1 MPDPLSLTLE
11 ISSEAGQV
19 SRQSLSGQRLT
30 IGRSAECQ
38 IRLDRTTV
46 SRRHAE
52 LFCDPF
58 QRWWIKDL
66 QSRNGTQVNGESVSE
81 RMLSPGDV
89 LTVGEFTI
97 RISTI
102 GDSATATRPPENLK
116 PLEISEA
123 GAPAITTLKD
133 HESPR
138 ISSTHL
144 STLNEFGQR
153 LIKIDDPTER
163 LRALCKLMVRDEF
176 HGDCAM
182 VLRVNKAKGNTQAGH
197 APRIL
202 IPAENSSRWRQGAPY
217 ISRTM
222 LRALAQK
229 EEPILASNVPMQGAM
244 MAEISL
250 SPEVMSISTIAAP
263 VRSDDQSL
271 DVLYVILPPQYG
283 TGEWLAL
290 ASLAAKQYQQ
300 AEMTLAAQN
309 HAMIER
315 ELQRARQIQQN
326 LLPKDLSI
334 AGLELALGFKPCRW
348 VGGDYVD
355 VISTSDGRTLLIVA
369 DVCGKG
375 MGAALLAASLHSAFR
390 VAVRSA
396 MPLADLMRHLNEH
409 LCQMLASQSFVT
421 MVCVLIDPKTGQL
434 ECVNAGH
441 PPAMLLRADGEIR
454 MLQFAENF
462 PMGVQNDQLA
472 CQNDSMQPGE
482 MLVMFTD
489 GLSDLTDANGQ
500 RLGTDAFKERVKD
513 LYQSNHTMAASN
525 IGGKLTEILD
535 SLEGAQMAQD
545 DRTFLLAR
553 RV

>member
-1 MPDPLSLTLE
+1 MADPHSLTLE
-11 ISSEAGQV
+11 ISDEAGHV
-19 SRQSLSGQRLT
+19 SRQTISGQRLV

-52 LFCDPF
+52 LFFDPF
-58 QRWWIKDL
+58 QRWWVRDL
-66 QSRNGTQVNGESVSE
+66 QSRNGTQVNGDTIAD
-81 RMLSPGDV
+81 RMLSPGDT
-89 LTVGEFTI
+89 LTVGEFTL
-97 RISTI
+97 RIAAL
-102 GDSATATRPPENLK
+102 GDSATATRPPENLR

-133 HESPR
+133 LEAPR

-153 LIKIDDPTER
+153 LLKIEDPTER
-163 LRALCKLMVRDEF
+163 LRALCKLLVRDEF

-182 VLRVNKAKGNTQAGH
+182 VLRVTKPTATHQGAH

-202 IPAENSSRWRQGAPY
+202 IPPETSPRWRQGPPY
-217 ISRTM
+217 ISRTL
-222 LRALAQK
+222 LRALAQR

-250 SPEVMSISTIAAP
+250 SPDVMSISTIACP
-263 VRSDDQSL
+263 VRSDDQTL
-271 DVLYVILPPQYG
+271 DVLYIILPPQFG

-290 ASLAAKQYQQ
+290 AALATKQYQQ
-300 AEMTLAAQN
+300 SEMTLAAQG
-309 HAMIER
+309 HAVIER
-315 ELQRARQIQQN
+315 ELQRARQIQLN
-326 LLPKDLSI
+326 LLPKNPSIGGLDLAI
-334 AGLELALGFKPCRW
+334 GFKPCRW

-355 VISTSDGRTLLIVA
+355 IITTSDGRTLLVVA

-375 MGAALLAASLHSAFR
+375 MGAALLAASLHSVVR

-396 MPLADLMRHLNEH
+396 MPLAELMRHLNEH

-441 PPAMLLRADGEIR
+441 PPAMLIRADGEVR
-454 MLQFAENF
+454 LLQCAENF
-462 PMGVQNDQLA
+462 PMGIQTDALISQTE
-472 CQNDSMQPGE
+472 SMHPGE
-482 MLVMFTD
+482 LLLMFTD
-489 GLSDLTDANGQ
+489 GLSDLTDSSGH
-500 RLGTDAFKERVKD
+500 RLGTDAVKD
-513 LYQSNHTMAASN
+513 HLKEIYQSHPSLPASDLSA
-525 IGGKLTEILD
+525 KLTEILD
-535 SLEGAQMAQD
+535 SLESSAMAQD

-553 RV
+553 RT

>member
-1 MPDPLSLTLE
+1 
-11 ISSEAGQV
+11 
-19 SRQSLSGQRLT
+19 
-30 IGRSAECQ
+30 
-38 IRLDRTTV
+38 
-46 SRRHAE
+46 
-52 LFCDPF
+52 
-58 QRWWIKDL
+58 
-66 QSRNGTQVNGESVSE
+66 
-81 RMLSPGDV
+81 
-89 LTVGEFTI
+89 
-97 RISTI
+97 
-102 GDSATATRPPENLK
+102 
-116 PLEISEA
+116 
-123 GAPAITTLKD
+123 
-133 HESPR
+133 
-138 ISSTHL
+138 
-144 STLNEFGQR
+144 
-153 LIKIDDPTER
+153 
-163 LRALCKLMVRDEF
+163 
-176 HGDCAM
+176 
-182 VLRVNKAKGNTQAGH
+182 
-197 APRIL
+197 
-202 IPAENSSRWRQGAPY
+202 
-217 ISRTM
+217 M

-263 VRSDDQSL
+263 VRSDDESL
-271 DVLYVILPPQYG
+271 DVLYVILPPQFG

-290 ASLAAKQYQQ
+290 ASLATKQYQQ

-334 AGLELALGFKPCRW
+334 GGLELAIGFKPCRW

-409 LCQMLASQSFVT
+409 LVQMLGSQSFVT
-421 MVCVLIDPKTGQL
+421 MVCVLMDQKTGQL

-462 PMGVQNDQLA
+462 PMGVQNDQLT
-472 CQNDSMQPGE
+472 CQIDSIQPGE

-500 RLGTDAFKERVKD
+500 RLGTEAFKERVKE
-513 LYQSNHTMAASN
+513 LYQSHHTLTAAD
-525 IGGKLTEILD
+525 IGDKLTEILD
-535 SLEGAQMAQD
+535 SLESAQMAQD

>member
-1 MPDPLSLTLE
+1 MPDAPLTLE
-11 ISSEAGQV
+11 ISDEAGKS
-19 SRQSLSGQRLT
+19 SRQSFSGQRLV
-30 IGRSAECQ
+30 IGRSADCQ
-38 IRLDRTTV
+38 VRLDRTTV

-52 LFCDPF
+52 LVFDPF
-58 QRWWIKDL
+58 QRWWVRDL
-66 QSRNGTQVNGESVSE
+66 QSRNGTQVNGETVAE
-81 RMLSPGDV
+81 RMLAPGDM
-89 LTVGEFTI
+89 LTVGEFTL
-97 RISTI
+97 RIAGI
-102 GDSATATRPPENLK
+102 GDTGTATRPPENLK
-116 PLEISEA
+116 PLEVAEG

-133 HESPR
+133 HEAPR

-144 STLNEFGQR
+144 STLTEFGQR
-153 LIKIDDPTER
+153 LIKVDDPTER

-182 VLRVNKAKGNTQAGH
+182 VLRVTKAKGATHAGH

-202 IPAENSSRWRQGAPY
+202 VPPENSSRWRQGAPY

-250 SPEVMSISTIAAP
+250 SPDVMSISTIACP
-263 VRSDDQSL
+263 VRSDEQSL
-271 DVLYVILPPQYG
+271 DVLYVILPPQFG
-283 TGEWLAL
+283 SAEWLAL
-290 ASLAAKQYQQ
+290 ASLATKQYQQ

-326 LLPKDLSI
+326 LLPKELSI
-334 AGLELALGFKPCRW
+334 SGLELAIGFKPCRW

-355 VISTSDGRTLLIVA
+355 VISTSDGRSLLIVA

-375 MGAALLAASLHSAFR
+375 MGAALLSASLHAAFR
-390 VAVRSA
+390 VAVRSS

-409 LCQMLASQSFVT
+409 LCQMLGSQSFVT

-441 PPAMLLRADGEIR
+441 PPAMLFRPDGQVR
-454 MLQFAENF
+454 TLQCAENF
-462 PMGVQNDQLA
+462 PMGVQNDVLA
-472 CQNDSMQPGE
+472 CQNESIQSGE
-482 MLVMFTD
+482 MLVMFSD
-489 GLSDLTDANGQ
+489 GVSDLTDADGH
-500 RLGTDAFKERVKD
+500 RLGTDSFKDRLKE
-513 LYQSNHTMAASN
+513 LYKAEHSSSATA
-525 IGGKLTEILD
+525 IGVKLTELLD
-535 SLEGAQMAQD
+535 SLEGSQMAQD

>member
-1 MPDPLSLTLE
+1 MAEAQSLTLE
-11 ISSEAGQV
+11 ISDQSGHLA
-19 SRQSLSGQRLT
+19 RQTLSGQRLT
-30 IGRSAECQ
+30 IGRSADCQ
-38 IRLDRTTV
+38 VRLDRTTV

-52 LFCDPF
+52 LVCDPF

-66 QSRNGTQVNGESVSE
+66 QSRNGTHVNGETVSE
-81 RMLSPGDV
+81 KMLSPGDV
-89 LTVGEFTI
+89 VTVGEFTL
-97 RISTI
+97 RIA
-102 GDSATATRPPENLK
+102 GVGESATATRPPENLK
-116 PLEISEA
+116 PLEVSET
-123 GAPAITTLKD
+123 GSPAITTLKD
-133 HESPR
+133 HETPR
-138 ISSTHL
+138 ISSSHL
-144 STLNEFGQR
+144 STLTEFGLR
-153 LIKIDDPTER
+153 LLKIEDATER
-163 LRALCKLMVRDEF
+163 LRALCKLIVRDEF

-182 VLRVNKAKGNTQAGH
+182 VLRVNKAKGTTQAGH
-197 APRIL
+197 GPRIL
-202 IPAENSSRWRQGAPY
+202 IPPENSSRWRQGAPY

-244 MAEISL
+244 MPEISL
-250 SPEVMSISTIAAP
+250 SPDVMSISTIACP
-263 VRSDDQSL
+263 VRSDEQSL
-271 DVLYVILPPQYG
+271 DVLYIILPPQFG

-290 ASLAAKQYQQ
+290 AALATKQYQQ

-309 HAMIER
+309 HALIER
-315 ELQRARQIQQN
+315 ELQRAREIQQK
-326 LLPKDLSI
+326 LLPRDLSI
-334 AGLELALGFKPCRW
+334 AGLELAIGFKPCRW

-355 VISTSDGRTLLIVA
+355 VISTSDGRTLLVVA

-441 PPAMLLRADGEIR
+441 PPAMLLRSDGQVR
-454 MLQFAENF
+454 MLQCAENF
-462 PMGVQNDQLA
+462 PMGVQNDLLT
-472 CQNDSMQPGE
+472 CQNESIQSGE

-489 GLSDLTDANGQ
+489 GLSDLTDANGN
-500 RLGTDAFKERVKD
+500 RLGTEAFKDRLKE
-513 LYQSNHTMAASN
+513 LYKSEHARSITD
-525 IGGKLTEILD
+525 IGAKLTEILD
-535 SLEGAQMAQD
+535 SLEGSQMAQD

-553 RV
+553 RT